1 MHPVRVRNT
10 VIGEGM
16 PKICVP
22 IVGVTKEEIEA
33 EAKAILQNSSVD
45 IVEWRADWYVD
56 VLDAMKVEDL
66 LNLLRE
72 VLGNIPL
79 LFTFRTLEEGGKKAI
94 AVEDYVSLNRRI
106 VQTGNADLIDVEL
119 FMGDEAVKAILK
131 EVHAMG
137 KQVIASNH
145 DFHATPE
152 KEEMLARLCRMQELG
167 ADILK
172 LAVMPQSR
180 RDVLRLLDVTEDMTT
195 NYANCPVV
203 TMAMGRLGLIS
214 RISGEAFG
222 SALTFGALE
231 KASAPGQMKVEDL
244 ETVLGLLHKNM

>member
-1 MHPVRVRNT
+1 MIHPVRVRNT

-131 EVHAMG
+131 EVG
-137 KQVIASNH
+137 LVLI
-145 DFHATPE
+145 
-152 KEEMLARLCRMQELG
+152 LQEL
-167 ADILK
+167 IF
-172 LAVMPQSR
+172 P
-180 RDVLRLLDVTEDMTT
+180 
-195 NYANCPVV
+195 
-203 TMAMGRLGLIS
+203 
-214 RISGEAFG
+214 
-222 SALTFGALE
+222 
-231 KASAPGQMKVEDL
+231 
-244 ETVLGLLHKNM
+244 